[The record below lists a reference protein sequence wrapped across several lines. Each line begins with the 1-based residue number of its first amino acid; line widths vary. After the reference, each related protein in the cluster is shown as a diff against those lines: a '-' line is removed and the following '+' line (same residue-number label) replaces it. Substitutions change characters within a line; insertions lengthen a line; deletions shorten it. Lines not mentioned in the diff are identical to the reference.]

1 MAEEQI
7 WRLFAGWMNMTFDG
21 EIEYPTQFQVRDRN
35 YEMDLLKKAADTNP
49 VDARVKAAIDMKI
62 LDMLELDED
71 EITALK
77 NPNLLDINNVPEVED
92 EEEIE
97 EEPKMMIDSVTGQQ
111 KKVSDPDELRQLVKD
126 GWVERDEG

>member
-1 MAEEQI
+1 
-7 WRLFAGWMNMTFDG
+7 MNMTFDG
-21 EIEYPTQFQVRDRN
+21 EIKYPTQFQVRDRN
-35 YEMDLLKKAADTNP
+35 YEMDLLKKAADSNP
-49 VDARVKAAIDMKI
+49 ADPRVKAAIDMKI
-62 LDMLELDED
+62 LDMLDLDED

-97 EEPKMMIDSVTGQQ
+97 EEPKMMIDPVTGQQ
-111 KKVSDPDELRQLVKD
+111 RTVSNPDELRQLVKD